1 MLLKNRIVR
10 GSEVRQMI
18 QIDIPQV
25 AYRTWK
31 IEYRIYDQDGNR
43 QPMAELE
50 AEQSLQNILS
60 AYPYSSEHDHVR

>member
-1 MLLKNRIVR
+1 
-10 GSEVRQMI
+10 MI